1 MFGWSKRERA
11 GREIKEI
18 TTWVLGQSIVQ
29 GGSNFPP
36 YGVFETSVAVPTLDS
51 NICHRPA

>member
-11 GREIKEI
+11 SREIKEI

-29 GGSNFPP
+29 GGSNFPD
-36 YGVFETSVAVPTLDS
+36 GVRKNV
-51 NICHRPA
+51 